1 MKKIIAIIL
10 TLTLLMSVS
19 AGLAAEK
26 LEGIYTGEHIAEGQY
41 PVAGNPSLTY
51 WMPINK
57 SAIAF
62 ISNYDENP
70 CYAKMQEVTGVDAQF
85 IHPAVG
91 QAKQDFQL
99 LTVSGSL
106 PDIIQIDSASWYDG
120 GVEAMYEDG
129 LIIDLT
135 PYLEAYAPQY
145 LKVINDNDDVKRQVY
160 RGEDGQVFGFYKIGY
175 GDVLPWCRIDIRK
188 DWLDEAGMTEPKT
201 IAEYEAWFDWILANK
216 PGVTPFYMDFTNAD
230 QLNNLLGA
238 FDMLPTWYLGEDGA
252 VHYFANEPAFRDF
265 LALMAQ
271 WYEKGYISRD
281 FVSLTGTEA
290 DALFDSDRL
299 ACYAGSNNCY
309 TRTLNLNMT
318 ISVAPY
324 MRREADSKLH
334 NQIADNPVG
343 GYISV
348 VTTSCKNPEAAVAM
362 LNYAYTFEGSVVF
375 NWGTEGITFE
385 WGDDGM
391 PHYTEYVSHNPDGK
405 TTGNIS
411 YCDRV
416 HLGSKL
422 TWSDN
427 VTGPGMTTNPGQKAW
442 RELWLDDANVDA
454 AYRLPP
460 ITLNAEETSGR
471 NEIMAEVTTAV
482 NEFMF
487 KCITGVESLDNFNTY
502 VAKVERMGLN
512 DAIAYTQAAYDRYMG
527 N

>member
-1 MKKIIAIIL
+1 MKKVISLFLAIA
-10 TLTLLMSVS
+10 LLLSCSS
-19 AGLAAEK
+19 ALAVEK
-26 LEGIYTGEHIAEGQY
+26 LEGLYVGDHIADGQY
-41 PVAGNPSLTY
+41 PVDGDVKLTY

-57 SAIAF
+57 SAVAF

-70 CYAKMQEVTGVDAQF
+70 AYDTMQKTTGVDVTF

-91 QAKQDFQL
+91 EAKQDFQL
-99 LTVSGSL
+99 LTVSGKL
-106 PDIIQIDSASWYDG
+106 PDVLQLDAATWYDG
-120 GVEAMYEDG
+120 GLEAMYEDE

-135 PYLEAYAPQY
+135 PYLEEYAPQY

-160 RGEDGQVFGFYKIGY
+160 LGEDGQVLGFYRISY

-201 IAEYEAWFDWILANK
+201 IADYEAWFEWVLANK
-216 PGVTPFYMDFTNAD
+216 PGVAPFYMDFTNAD

-238 FDMLPTWYLGEDGA
+238 FDLLPTWYVTEDGS
-252 VHYFANEPAFRDF
+252 VHYYANEAAFKDF
-265 LALMAQ
+265 LALMNS

-299 ACYAGSNNCY
+299 ASYAGSNNCY
-309 TRTLNLNMT
+309 ARTLNLPLS
-318 ISVAPY
+318 ISVAQY
-324 MRREADSKLH
+324 MRKEEDSKLH

-348 VTTSCKNPEAAVAM
+348 VTTACSNPEAAVAM
-362 LNYAYTFEGSVVF
+362 LNYAYTFEGSIVY
-375 NWGTEGITFE
+375 NWGTEGITYE
-385 WGDDGM
+385 WGEDGR
-391 PHYTEYVSHNPDGK
+391 PHYTDYVIKNPDGK

-411 YCDRV
+411 YCDRI

-442 RELWLDDANVDA
+442 RELWLDDANVDS

-460 ITLNAEETSGR
+460 ISMTADETSDR
-471 NEIMAEVTTAV
+471 NEIMAEVNTAV
-482 NEFMF
+482 NEFML
-487 KCITGVESLDNFNTY
+487 KCITGVESIDNFDAY
-502 VAKVERMGLN
+502 VQRINKMGLN
-512 DAIAYTQAAYDRYMG
+512 DAISITQDAYNRYMG
-527 N
+527 Q